1 MASAAT
7 AGRFLALA
15 ACLVFAS
22 GALKTDV
29 AQAGCGGVERVAPKK
44 HLVDNRAPLIVGD
57 SVLLGAMGTV
67 AAEGFE
73 VNAHGCRG
81 WGEGIAYLRARR
93 HAGSLPHLVV
103 LQLGTNWSI
112 TAHGIREA
120 VSITGSR
127 RVLAI
132 MTPREVGGF
141 GGRDAQNVRA
151 AAKRYPE
158 QVLVLD
164 WVRYTRTKAA
174 WFAPDGIHLT
184 WSGIDGIARFLRRA
198 VPYAVAGST
207 ALDPDAGSPDA

>member
-1 MASAAT
+1 MSPAASA
-7 AGRFLALA
+7 GRSLALA
-15 ACLVFAS
+15 VCLAISANAVTA
-22 GALKTDV
+22 AV

-44 HLVDNRAPLIVGD
+44 DVVENRAPLIVGD
-57 SVLLGAMGTV
+57 SVLLGAMGAV

-93 HAGSLPHLVV
+93 HARTLPHLVV

-120 VSITGSR
+120 VSITGRR

-141 GGRDAQNVRA
+141 GGSDARKVRA
-151 AAKRYPE
+151 AAKRYPD

-164 WVRYTRTKAA
+164 WVRYTRTKAG

-184 WSGIDGIARFLRRA
+184 WSGIDGFARFLRRA
-198 VPYAVAGST
+198 APYAAAGST
-207 ALDPDAGSPDA
+207 ALDPDAGAPSA